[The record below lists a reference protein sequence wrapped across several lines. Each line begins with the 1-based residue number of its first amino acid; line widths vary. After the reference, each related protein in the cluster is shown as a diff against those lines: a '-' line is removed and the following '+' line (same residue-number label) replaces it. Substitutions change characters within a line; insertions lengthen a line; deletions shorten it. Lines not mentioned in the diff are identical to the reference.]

1 MLMDKSQ
8 KGQASQISAA
18 RLIRPAL
25 ITSEEIFPD
34 YSLCLRRLLIG
45 FADES
50 IATVLICQPGC
61 NVDSIFSTAIEI
73 YQHPVIDLPLMEYF
87 TAGRLIKQLEKFKP
101 TVLHCLCESKA
112 GLTRY
117 IARHLD
123 LPYILTVNSLQNR
136 NRLSISTRQCAQ
148 IIVPTESISSSVG
161 KFYPHLVKRIERISI
176 GTFVEQDTTCFS
188 SSSYLPSV
196 VTAHPFNSVA
206 DYRFLFAALKR
217 LSIQGYEFTFVA
229 MGTGHAERRLWTLLC
244 EYGLAKSVTIV
255 PRLTPWR
262 SVLAAGDIFIQPQPY
277 DFFDPL
283 LLEAMSVGSA
293 VAACR
298 GGVDD
303 LIIPDET
310 AVVFKP
316 DDEFSVMSALQRLLD
331 RREFARKLAKNAQ
344 QYLRDNH
351 SVSKMIESI
360 LQAYCDAQVWYRLQ
374 K

>member
-1 MLMDKSQ
+1 MDKSQ
-8 KGQASQISAA
+8 KEKASQISAT

-25 ITSEEIFPD
+25 ITSEKIIPD

-50 IATVLICQPGC
+50 IPAALICQPGC
-61 NVDSIFSTAIEI
+61 DVDFIFSTAIEV
-73 YQHPVIDLPLMEYF
+73 YRHPVIDLPLMEYF
-87 TAGRLIKQLEKFKP
+87 TAGRLINQLEKFKP
-101 TVLHCLCESKA
+101 TVLHCLCESNA
-112 GLTRY
+112 SLTRY
-117 IARHLD
+117 LAHRLN
-123 LPYILTVNSLQNR
+123 LPYILAVNSLQNR
-136 NRLSISTRQCAQ
+136 NRLSISMSRCAQ
-148 IIVPTESISSSVG
+148 IIVPTESIGSNFG
-161 KFYPHLVKRIERISI
+161 KVYPHLIKRIERINI

-188 SSSYLPSV
+188 GSSYLPSI
-196 VTAHPFNSVA
+196 VTAHPFNSIA
-206 DYRFLFAALKR
+206 DYQFLFAALRR
-217 LSIQGYEFTFVA
+217 LLIQGYEFTFVA
-229 MGTGHAERRLWTLLC
+229 MGTGHAERRLWKLLC
-244 EYGLAKSVTIV
+244 EYGLAQSVTIV
-255 PRLTPWR
+255 PRLTPLR
-262 SVLAAGDIFIQPQPY
+262 SVLSAGDIFIQPQSY

-283 LLEAMSVGSA
+283 LLEAMGVGTA

-351 SVSKMIESI
+351 SVSKMISDTI
-360 LQAYCDAQVWYRLQ
+360 KTYHTAKQSF
-374 K
+374 KS